1 MLLELSNE
9 LLIQIISNLNLNDIF
24 ACSLTCKPIR
34 DLIGSD
40 YFWKTAYQT
49 KFPTLFAKTL
59 TNKDVNW
66 REEYIDAARP
76 HEPNLDLVLA
86 YLNFYKIIIEKN
98 RSFISLRHPN
108 TFINQF
114 SLNKSSYTDNLYD
127 EVLSTI
133 RMRPQ
138 ISWGDLILKIRENA
152 KKYLD
157 FTHFKYSNKPLFVQ
171 FLDGIA
177 SYMIASL
184 KDNKEWEKYLAS
196 LRQELNE
203 VSNRVY
209 DYNADY
215 DFHIPNRKMVEKEEK
230 LIYQL
235 VLLGDTSLYNQAVRR
250 KIPLPALERLD
261 SKYYL
266 EVYKEHIRPITKL
279 WVFDHELLFEPR
291 NEIKGISDNFMPH
304 TRPKR

>member
-59 TNKDVNW
+59 TNKEVNW
-66 REEYIDAARP
+66 REEYIDAAHP
-76 HEPNLDLVLA
+76 YEPNLDLVLA
-86 YLNFYKIIIEKN
+86 YLNYYKIITN
-98 RSFISLRHPN
+98 RTNRNKSVISLRFST

-114 SLNKSSYTDNLYD
+114 SLNKPSYSDNLYT
-127 EVLSTI
+127 EVI
-133 RMRPQ
+133 DAIYMRPH
-138 ISWGDLILKIRENA
+138 ISWGNLILKIRENA
-152 KKYLD
+152 KKCQD
-157 FTHFKYSNKPLFVQ
+157 FIYSNRSLLVQ
-171 FLDGIA
+171 FLEGIA
-177 SYMIASL
+177 SYIIASL
-184 KDNKEWEKYLAS
+184 QDNKEWEKYLAS

-203 VSNRVY
+203 TSRHI
-209 DYNADY
+209 YNYNSDY
-215 DFHIPNRKMVEKEEK
+215 DFHTLNPEMVEKEEE
-230 LIYQL
+230 LIYKL
-235 VLLGDTSLYNQAVRR
+235 VLLGDTSLYHQAVR
-250 KIPLPALERLD
+250 KKLPVPALERLD

-279 WVFDHELLFEPR
+279 WVFDHEILFDPR
-291 NEIKGISDNFMPH
+291 KEIEGIYDNSMPH
-304 TRPKR
+304 TPKR